1 MHQIDSLGAIHSRER
16 CRSLA
21 EVSAPGKLVR
31 RIRDIYRH
39 LITRIMQDCKETYKT
54 NTVEIS
60 RKPAL
65 LLWYTDRQMCQLL
78 LLVHY
83 WECSKQLSA
92 QMNRVNCTVAL
103 YRGVTDVSLVASDTI
118 PWTHV
123 PAITQTHDHVMS
135 CHVMSCH
142 FMSCHVM
149 SCHVCM

>member
-1 MHQIDSLGAIHSRER
+1 MHQIDSLGAIRSGER

-21 EVSAPGKLVR
+21 EVSAPGKLVQG
-31 RIRDIYRH
+31 IHDIYRD
-39 LITRIMQDCKETYKT
+39 LITRIMQYCKETCKT
-54 NTVEIS
+54 NTVEIC

-65 LLWYTDRQMCQLL
+65 LLWYTARQMCQLL

-92 QMNRVNCTVAL
+92 RMNRVNCTVAL
-103 YRGVTDVSLVASDTI
+103 YRGVTDSSLVASDTI

-135 CHVMSCH
+135 CMYVM
-142 FMSCHVM
+142 
-149 SCHVCM
+149 